1 MKDLLDSIHTVQ
13 VIAPVS
19 FATNTPLVGAI
30 VDRQGYDSLVYSIAL
45 GTNAG
50 AAGTYTVLLEHGDAA
65 NLSDAATVVAPDLS
79 GTIANASWAFTDVSK
94 TRKLGYVGSKRY
106 TRMTITPAANVAAVL
121 ASVTAVLSN
130 PVNAPTVNPPQ

>member
-1 MKDLLDSIHTVQ
+1 MKDLHDNIHTVQ

-19 FATNTPLVGAI
+19 FANNTALVGAI
-30 VDRQGYDSLVYSIAL
+30 VDRQGFDSLEYSIAL

-50 AAGTYTVLLEHGDAA
+50 TAGTYTVLLEHGDQA
-65 NLSDAATVVAPDLS
+65 NLSDAATVAAPDLL
-79 GTIANASWAFTDVSK
+79 GTIANTSWAYTDVNK

-121 ASVTAVLSN
+121 ASVTALLGN
-130 PVNAPTVNPPQ
+130 PVNAPTANPPQ